1 MSPIQNSELVTRTGE
16 VAGAQYI
23 ISLRVG
29 TDGDTRIEAI
39 VAVVGGRELRAPGSG
54 SVFDSEEAAMTEA
67 IKTVEG
73 LAESDELRSDVAGVK
88 PTGGHLAGR

>member
-1 MSPIQNSELVTRTGE
+1 MSPIEPDNLVTRNGE

-39 VAVVGGRELRAPGSG
+39 VAVVGDQELHAPVSG
-54 SVFDSEEAAMTEA
+54 GVFDSEEAAMTEA
-67 IKTVEG
+67 IKTVES
-73 LAESDELRSDVAGVK
+73 LAGSDELRSDVAVAK
-88 PTGGHLAGR
+88 SDGGRPIGK